1 MKSKDLKS
9 KRNNKKIGKKDKKLE
24 LIFFIKYLMIDKR
37 KLKNIKRL
45 NNKSLDRNSLIKL
58 KFKRES
64 NNMKL
69 NNKLVEMHNMKDP
82 NFNKENYFNR

>member
-1 MKSKDLKS
+1 MKSKDSKN

-24 LIFFIKYLMIDKR
+24 LIFFIKCLMIDKR
-37 KLKNIKRL
+37 KLKNIKKP
-45 NNKSLDRNSLIKL
+45 NNKSLDRNSLIKF

-69 NNKLVEMHNMKDP
+69 NNKLVEMRNMKDQ
-82 NFNKENYFNR
+82 NFNKENYFNK

>member
-69 NNKLVEMHNMKDP
+69 NNKLVDMHNMKDP

>member
-1 MKSKDLKS
+1 LKSKDLKS